1 MRYVQKFIRLAA
13 PHVARLLLI
22 AAGCAVLAFAQ
33 ASPLGQVVQ
42 GAATE
47 AVAIVKWV
55 GIVIVVIAGCMIAFG
70 GPGGVARVVGLVMG
84 LGMALFAQPM
94 VTWFQG
100 L

>member
-1 MRYVQKFIRLAA
+1 MGYTKSLISHPLTRLAF
-13 PHVARLLLI
+13 I
-22 AAGCAVLAFAQ
+22 AMACAAAAFAQ

-55 GIVIVVIAGCMIAFG
+55 GIAIVCIAGSMIAFG
-70 GPGGVARVVGLVMG
+70 GPGGVARVVGLVFG
-84 LGMALFAQPM
+84 LGLALFAQPM
-94 VTWFQG
+94 VTWAQG